1 MILSTTGII
10 RRIDELGRIVI
21 PKEIRKNLRIKN
33 GDNLEILVDG
43 ENIILKKYSHIDNLE
58 SIASMYAESFYQVLK
73 YNVIITDTD
82 KIVAVGGNLK
92 KKYVN
97 NGISEEIERMM
108 ERRDNFVE
116 RKKKNIEISP
126 GMSEFGYYTVA
137 TIINNGDSIG
147 SVIIL
152 SLDTPGNIVSY
163 VLARDV
169 KALSK
174 ASGIGKKTAET
185 IIVTLHDKFEK
196 LAFFFGGEDDYQIV
210 EDVYGSA
217 SDAVEALV
225 ELGFDITKATKAVNA
240 VNTGDMSSEE
250 ILFAALSVING

>member
-1 MILSTTGII
+1 MSTTGII

-43 ENIILKKYSHIDNLE
+43 ENITLKKYSHIDNLE

-97 NGISEEIERMM
+97 NCISEEIERMM

-152 SLDTPGNIVSY
+152 SLDTPM
-163 VLARDV
+163 L
-169 KALSK
+169 
-174 ASGIGKKTAET
+174 EQE
-185 IIVTLHDKFEK
+185 EK
-196 LAFFFGGEDDYQIV
+196 L
-210 EDVYGSA
+210 GS
-217 SDAVEALV
+217 
-225 ELGFDITKATKAVNA
+225 
-240 VNTGDMSSEE
+240 
-250 ILFAALSVING
+250 ILANILSNYFA